1 MNLRENTDVTS
12 SRHLHRP
19 FVEDAT
25 LMVRTFQARE
35 QAELFMRL
43 KAERG
48 GDVRSWAEV
57 STVRQP
63 LPEFVLAAKQVG

>member
-1 MNLRENTDVTS
+1 M
-12 SRHLHRP
+12 
-19 FVEDAT
+19 A
-25 LMVRTFQARE
+25 RTFQARE

-57 STVRQP
+57 STVQQP
-63 LPEFVLAAKQVG
+63 LPEFVLAAKRPADRSAHAGPPAP

>member
-1 MNLRENTDVTS
+1 MPPKPRTQAATTYIV
-12 SRHLHRP
+12 H

-25 LMVRTFQARE
+25 LMARTFQARE

-57 STVRQP
+57 STVQQP
-63 LPEFVLAAKQVG
+63 LPEFVQAARQGG

>member
-12 SRHLHRP
+12 SRHLHLLRRGR
-19 FVEDAT
+19 DAEGAH
-25 LMVRTFQARE
+25 LSARE

-57 STVRQP
+57 TTVQQP
-63 LPEFVLAAKQVG
+63 LPEFVMAAKQAG